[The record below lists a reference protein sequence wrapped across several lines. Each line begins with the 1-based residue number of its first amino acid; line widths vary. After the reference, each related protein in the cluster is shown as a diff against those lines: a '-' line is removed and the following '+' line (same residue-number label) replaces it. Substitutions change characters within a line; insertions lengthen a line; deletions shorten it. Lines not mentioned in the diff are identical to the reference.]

1 MSVLLVMRDT
11 GLRDTGLA
19 DGLAFRAPQSRVF
32 QKEYKISVLFETI
45 GDFAQKNPLP
55 CRTNPFFRLLLQQI
69 WIVMRKLNT
78 DELNRLSKADFEK
91 AEKIPI
97 IIVLDNIR
105 SLSNVG
111 AFFRTADAFRI
122 EALYLCGITA
132 CPPHRE
138 IHKTALGA
146 DETVSWRYFATIEEA
161 CQALKNENYRIFAVE
176 QVENSVPLQRFVF
189 SPQTAYIFGN
199 EVEGVSE
206 EALAYCDDA
215 IELPQEGTKHS
226 INVSVCAGIV
236 MWRIFEQRWL
246 EIE

>member
-1 MSVLLVMRDT
+1 MTRQ
-11 GLRDTGLA
+11 R
-19 DGLAFRAPQSRVF
+19 
-32 QKEYKISVLFETI
+32 LFSLI
-45 GDFAQKNPLP
+45 LP
-55 CRTNPFFRLLLQQI
+55 TNQNT
-69 WIVMRKLNT
+69 MRKLSM
-78 DELNRLSKADFEK
+78 DELNRLSKEEYEM
-91 AEKIPI
+91 AEKLPI

-122 EALYLCGITA
+122 GALYLCGITA

-146 DETVSWRYFATIEEA
+146 DETVKWRYFETTEAA
-161 CQALKNENYRIFAVE
+161 CQALKADGYRIYAVE
-176 QVENSVPLQRFVF
+176 QVEGSIALQDFEF
-189 SPQTAYIFGN
+189 GTHTAYILGN

-206 EALAYCDDA
+206 EALPFCEGA

-236 MWRIFEQRWL
+236 MWKLFESLVLRPKNG
-246 EIE
+246 

>member
-1 MSVLLVMRDT
+1 MTRQ
-11 GLRDTGLA
+11 R
-19 DGLAFRAPQSRVF
+19 
-32 QKEYKISVLFETI
+32 LFSLI
-45 GDFAQKNPLP
+45 LP
-55 CRTNPFFRLLLQQI
+55 TNQNT
-69 WIVMRKLNT
+69 MRKLSM
-78 DELNRLSKADFEK
+78 DELNRLSKEDYEM
-91 AEKIPI
+91 AEKLPI

-122 EALYLCGITA
+122 GALYLCGITA

-146 DETVSWRYFATIEEA
+146 DETVKWRYFETTEA
-161 CQALKNENYRIFAVE
+161 ACRALKAEGYRIYAVE
-176 QVENSVPLQRFVF
+176 QVEGSIALQDFEF
-189 SPQTAYIFGN
+189 GTHTAYILGN

-206 EALAYCDDA
+206 EALPYCEGA

-236 MWRIFEQRWL
+236 MWKLFESLVLRPKNG
-246 EIE
+246 

>member
-1 MSVLLVMRDT
+1 MAAEHHFSLILQT
-11 GLRDTGLA
+11 N
-19 DGLAFRAPQSRVF
+19 
-32 QKEYKISVLFETI
+32 QK
-45 GDFAQKNPLP
+45 
-55 CRTNPFFRLLLQQI
+55 C
-69 WIVMRKLNT
+69 MHKLSM
-78 DELNRLSKADFEK
+78 DELNRISKEDFEK
-91 AEKIPI
+91 AEKLPI

-122 EALYLCGITA
+122 GELYLCGITA

-146 DETVSWRYFATIEEA
+146 DETVKWRYFESTVAA
-161 CQALKNENYRIFAVE
+161 CQELKAEGYRIFAVE
-176 QVENSVPLQRFVF
+176 QVEGSIALQDFKF
-189 SPQTAYIFGN
+189 EPHTAYILGN

-206 EALAYCDDA
+206 EVLPFCEGA

-236 MWRIFEQRWL
+236 MWKLFESL
-246 EIE
+246 YLVSK

>member
-1 MSVLLVMRDT
+1 MGTKVQNISALMAGQHLFSFILPR
-11 GLRDTGLA
+11 
-19 DGLAFRAPQSRVF
+19 
-32 QKEYKISVLFETI
+32 KEKT
-45 GDFAQKNPLP
+45 
-55 CRTNPFFRLLLQQI
+55 
-69 WIVMRKLNT
+69 MRKLNM
-78 DELNRLSKADFEK
+78 DELNRISKEDFET
-91 AEKIPI
+91 AEKLPI

-122 EALYLCGITA
+122 KELLLCGITA

-146 DETVSWRYFATIEEA
+146 DETVRWRYFETTEA
-161 CQALKNENYRIFAVE
+161 ACKALKAEGYRIFAVE
-176 QVENSVPLQRFVF
+176 QVEGSMPLQDFEF
-189 SPQTAYIFGN
+189 EPNTAYLLGN

-206 EALAYCDDA
+206 EALPYCEGA

-236 MWRIFEQRWL
+236 MWKAFEHLFLKPKKR
-246 EIE
+246 

>member
-1 MSVLLVMRDT
+1 
-11 GLRDTGLA
+11 
-19 DGLAFRAPQSRVF
+19 
-32 QKEYKISVLFETI
+32 
-45 GDFAQKNPLP
+45 
-55 CRTNPFFRLLLQQI
+55 
-69 WIVMRKLNT
+69 MRKLNM
-78 DELNRLSKADFEK
+78 DELNRISKEDFEK
-91 AEKIPI
+91 AEKLPI

-122 EALYLCGITA
+122 GELFLCGITA

-146 DETVSWRYFATIEEA
+146 DETVCWRYFETTEAA
-161 CQALKNENYRIFAVE
+161 CQALINEGYRIFVVE
-176 QVENSVPLQRFVF
+176 QVEGSIALQDFKF
-189 SPQTAYIFGN
+189 EPHTAYILGN

-206 EALAYCDDA
+206 TALPYCEGA

-236 MWRIFEQRWL
+236 MWKLFEKLYL
-246 EIE
+246 ESK

>member
-1 MSVLLVMRDT
+1 M
-11 GLRDTGLA
+11 A
-19 DGLAFRAPQSRVF
+19 A
-32 QKEYKISVLFETI
+32 EHLFSFI
-45 GDFAQKNPLP
+45 LQ
-55 CRTNPFFRLLLQQI
+55 TNRRF
-69 WIVMRKLNT
+69 MHKLSM
-78 DELNRLSKADFEK
+78 DELNRISKEDFEK
-91 AEKIPI
+91 AEKLPI

-122 EALYLCGITA
+122 GELFLCGITA

-146 DETVSWRYFATIEEA
+146 DETVKWRYFESTVAA
-161 CQALKNENYRIFAVE
+161 CQELKAEGYRIFAVE
-176 QVENSVPLQRFVF
+176 QVEGSVALQDFKF
-189 SPQTAYIFGN
+189 EPHTAYILGN

-206 EALAYCDDA
+206 EVLPFCAGA

-236 MWRIFEQRWL
+236 MWKLFESL
-246 EIE
+246 YLVSK

>member
-1 MSVLLVMRDT
+1 
-11 GLRDTGLA
+11 
-19 DGLAFRAPQSRVF
+19 
-32 QKEYKISVLFETI
+32 
-45 GDFAQKNPLP
+45 
-55 CRTNPFFRLLLQQI
+55 
-69 WIVMRKLNT
+69 MRKLSM
-78 DELNRLSKADFEK
+78 DELNRISKEDFETV
-91 AEKIPI
+91 EKLPR

-122 EALYLCGITA
+122 GELFLCGITA

-146 DETVSWRYFATIEEA
+146 DETVKWRYFETTEAA
-161 CQALKNENYRIFAVE
+161 CQQLKTEGYRIFAVE
-176 QVENSVPLQRFVF
+176 QVENSVPLQDFGF
-189 SPQTAYIFGN
+189 EPHTAYILGN

-206 EALAYCDDA
+206 EALPYCEAA

-236 MWRIFEQRWL
+236 MWKLFEKL
-246 EIE
+246 VLGLK

>member
-1 MSVLLVMRDT
+1 
-11 GLRDTGLA
+11 
-19 DGLAFRAPQSRVF
+19 
-32 QKEYKISVLFETI
+32 
-45 GDFAQKNPLP
+45 
-55 CRTNPFFRLLLQQI
+55 
-69 WIVMRKLNT
+69 MRKLSM
-78 DELNRLSKADFEK
+78 DELNRISKEDFEK
-91 AEKIPI
+91 AEKLPI

-122 EALYLCGITA
+122 GALYLCGITA

-146 DETVSWRYFATIEEA
+146 DETVKWRHFETTEA
-161 CQALKNENYRIFAVE
+161 ACRQLKEDGYRIYAVE
-176 QVENSVPLQRFVF
+176 QIENSIPLQDFEF
-189 SPQTAYIFGN
+189 DTHTAYILGN

-206 EALAYCDDA
+206 EALPYCDGA

-236 MWRIFEQRWL
+236 MWKLFENLVLKQKN
-246 EIE
+246 

>member
-1 MSVLLVMRDT
+1 MT
-11 GLRDTGLA
+11 G
-19 DGLAFRAPQSRVF
+19 QC
-32 QKEYKISVLFETI
+32 LFSLI
-45 GDFAQKNPLP
+45 LP
-55 CRTNPFFRLLLQQI
+55 TNRNT
-69 WIVMRKLNT
+69 MRKLSM
-78 DELNRLSKADFEK
+78 DELNRISKEDFEK
-91 AEKIPI
+91 AEKLPI

-122 EALYLCGITA
+122 GALYLCGITA

-146 DETVSWRYFATIEEA
+146 DETVKWRYFDTTEA
-161 CQALKNENYRIFAVE
+161 ACRQLKEDGYRIYAVE
-176 QVENSVPLQRFVF
+176 QVEGSIPLQDFEFAER
-189 SPQTAYIFGN
+189 TAYLLGN

-206 EALAYCDDA
+206 EALPYCEGA

-236 MWRIFEQRWL
+236 MWKLFENLVLKQKN
-246 EIE
+246 